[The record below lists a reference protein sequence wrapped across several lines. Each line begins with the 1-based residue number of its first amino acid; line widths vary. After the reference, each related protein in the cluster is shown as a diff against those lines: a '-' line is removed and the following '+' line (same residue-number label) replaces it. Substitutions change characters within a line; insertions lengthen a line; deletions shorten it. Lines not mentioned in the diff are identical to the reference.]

1 MKTTGKTKPKK
12 TEAAAARL
20 ETIRLSLHC
29 PHGDTV
35 SLAGSF
41 NDWQPAPLQREG
53 KEWHIDLRLSPGTY
67 EYLFVVNE
75 RWLPDPA
82 CAEGR
87 PNPFGG
93 ENSVLH
99 VPAKQPQQ

>member
-1 MKTTGKTKPKK
+1 MKSKLRHNKTHP
-12 TEAAAARL
+12 TPIQLEA
-20 ETIRLSLHC
+20 IRLSLHC
-29 PHGDTV
+29 PHGDAV

-41 NDWQPAPLQREG
+41 NNWQSAPLQRVG
-53 KEWHIDLRLSPGTY
+53 AEWHVDLHLAPGTY

-99 VPAKQPQQ
+99 VRAKQPQQ

>member
-1 MKTTGKTKPKK
+1 MKTTGKTKPRKTN
-12 TEAAAARL
+12 TEAAPARL

-35 SLAGSF
+35 SIAGSF
-41 NDWQPAPLQREG
+41 TDWQPTALQREG
-53 KEWHIDLRLSPGTY
+53 EEWHIELKLSPGTY
-67 EYLFVVNE
+67 EYLFVVNN

-99 VPAKQPQQ
+99 VLAT